1 MDNYH
6 LTKKDGEWKFGKEN
20 SSKSIKNFD
29 TKSSAMDY
37 AKDYMNKNSGSLKI
51 HGVDGKIQEER
62 TYPKSKDPG
71 KSRG

>member
-6 LTKKDGEWKFGKEN
+6 LTKKDKEWKFGKEN
-20 SSKSIKNFD
+20 SSKSLKNFD

-37 AKDYMNKNSGSLKI
+37 AKDYMNKNGGSLKI

-62 TYPKSKDPG
+62 TYPKSKDPK
-71 KSRG
+71 KSKG